1 MIAYFDTSSVVPL
14 LVEEPSSATC
24 ARLWDTASRVVSTR
38 VLYVEARAALAQAA
52 RQERLS
58 AQALR
63 RAVADL
69 DRTVDQIDHV
79 EVTEQLVRDAGAL
92 AQSHGLRGYDAL
104 HLAAASSIA
113 DEQTVFVAGDAILV
127 DAAQAMLLATARTS

>member
-1 MIAYFDTSSVVPL
+1 MIAYFDTSSVIPL

-24 ARLWDTASRVVSTR
+24 ARLWDTASRVVSSR

-52 RQERLS
+52 RRERLS
-58 AQALR
+58 ARALR
-63 RAVADL
+63 QAVADL

-104 HLAAASSIA
+104 HLAAATSIA
-113 DEQTVFVAGDAILV
+113 DEQTIFVAGDATLV
-127 DAAQAMLLATARTS
+127 DAAQALRLATART